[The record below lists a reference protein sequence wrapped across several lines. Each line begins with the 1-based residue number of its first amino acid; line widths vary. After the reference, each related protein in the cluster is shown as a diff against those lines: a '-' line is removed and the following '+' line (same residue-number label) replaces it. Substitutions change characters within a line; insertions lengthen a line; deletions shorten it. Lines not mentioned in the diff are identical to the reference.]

1 MNTLTGEVGV
11 RRRLIV
17 AVFVTFALTG
27 AALPT
32 LPLHLK
38 SELGQDVFII
48 GLIAG
53 VQFLA
58 ALLSRVWAGS
68 YADRKGPK
76 AAVIV
81 GLSLTIGAGA
91 LYLVSIVFIGIP
103 RVSVLVLAFGRA
115 MMGAAEC
122 FVIVGAVSWS
132 LRLSGAAQTGNAIAQ
147 MGNALYLGLALG
159 APLGSL
165 LFDRFGFDV
174 VGLCTLVLP
183 ICAFLTVFTLPS
195 LATEAQQR
203 GSLMVVLRSVW
214 LPGVGLS
221 FASLGYGAMMSFA
234 ILLFVERNWQP
245 AWLAFTIFAVAFI
258 VIRLGFGSLSD
269 RYGGARIAQI
279 FALGQGIGLALI
291 AFAPWAWLG
300 YLGAAI
306 TGAGYSLV
314 YQAFGLEAVNRA
326 PVASKGLAIGT
337 YTAFLELA
345 LAITSPLL
353 GLLARWTN
361 LGTVFMISAVAA
373 IGAAYVGSCLKSTS
387 ILIANSK

>member
-1 MNTLTGEVGV
+1 MNTLTGMIGI
-11 RRRLIV
+11 RGRLIA
-17 AVFVTFALTG
+17 AVFVIFALTG

-38 SELGQDVFII
+38 GELGQDVFII

-68 YADRKGPK
+68 FADRKSPK
-76 AAVIV
+76 AAMIV
-81 GLSLTIGAGA
+81 GLCLAIGAGA

-174 VGLCTLVLP
+174 IGLCTLVLP
-183 ICAFLTVFTLPS
+183 LCALLTIFTLPS
-195 LATEAQQR
+195 LAAEAHES
-203 GSLMVVLRSVW
+203 GSLMAVLRSVW

-245 AWLAFTIFAVAFI
+245 AWLAFTIFAIAFI
-258 VIRLGFGSLSD
+258 AIRLGFGSLSD

-279 FALGQGIGLALI
+279 FAIAQGAGLALI
-291 AFAPWAWLG
+291 AFSPWVWLG

-306 TGAGYSLV
+306 TGVGYSLV
-314 YQAFGLEAVNRA
+314 YPAFGLEAVNRA